1 MKMKK
6 LFAVLLSVM
15 MLLAIGTTAFATSG
29 TNGNTGKITI
39 TNPVVGE
46 TYSVY
51 QMFVLESYNSTEGSE
66 AYAYTITSESAWYGF
81 VSDSGAGASYVTLE
95 QLGTTGTYYVTWNE
109 ITNETSGHE
118 NDDTDALKAA
128 NDAAAADFAK
138 LALAYAQDSNNK
150 VTKTAYGTLKTE
162 TDASTGDKTTSLDTT
177 NSSSS
182 GVGYTDS
189 NLVFSSLNLGYY
201 LVDSSLGALVMLN
214 TTNPTVEIQE
224 KNTPP
229 TVEKKVQED
238 STSQLGESNTAQI
251 GDTVTFQTTISAKKG
266 AQNYVLHDTM
276 SEGLT
281 FSSISSV
288 KVGETT
294 LKADTQYTVKT
305 NDSTDTGKKTTDG
318 CTFEIVFSQDYLDTI
333 TEDTSIIVTYT
344 AILNDKAVV
353 STGANTNK
361 THLTYGEGS
370 KTTEVGT
377 ETYTFEFDIVKTD
390 SSNKLLDGAKFE
402 LYDAATDGNKINL
415 VAVDSDNDGTAEY
428 YRVATAAESS
438 VTDFKSAVIEATNG
452 KATVIGLDAGTTY
465 WLEETA
471 APNGYNKLASRTE
484 VKIEEE
490 NLTTTMEAT
499 ATEWKN
505 GDGGVHITNNTG
517 SELPSTGGIGT
528 TIFYIV
534 GSLLVVGAVIFFVV
548 RRRMRAEEQPD

>member
-6 LFAVLLSVM
+6 LFAVLLSVVL
-15 MLLAIGTTAFATSG
+15 LLAMGTTAFAASG
-29 TNGNTGKITI
+29 TNNDTGKITI
-39 TNPVVGE
+39 TNPEVGE

-51 QMFVLESYNSTEGSE
+51 QMFVLESYNTSTS
-66 AYAYTITSESAWYGF
+66 AYAYTIKSDSNWYNF
-81 VSDSGAGASYVTLE
+81 VSGSGAGASYVTLE
-95 QLGTTGTYYVTWNE
+95 QMGTTGTYYVTWNE

-138 LALAYAQDSNNK
+138 LALKYAQDNDI
-150 VTKTAYGTLKTE
+150 TATE
-162 TDASTGDKTTSLDTT
+162 TKGPVENGTTSVEFT
-177 NSSSS
+177 
-182 GVGYTDS
+182 G
-189 NLVFSSLNLGYY
+189 LNLGYY
-201 LVDSSLGALVMLN
+201 LVDSSLGTLVMLD

-229 TVEKKVQED
+229 TVDKKVQED
-238 STSQLGESNTAQI
+238 SDSSWSTSNTAQI
-251 GDTVTFQTTISAKKG
+251 GDTVSFQTTISAKKG

-294 LKADTQYTVKT
+294 LTANTQYTVKT
-305 NDSTDTGKKTTDG
+305 KNSTDNNTKTTDD
-318 CTFEIVFSQDYLDTI
+318 CTFKIVFSQDYLDTI

-353 STGANTNK
+353 STEANTNK

-390 SSNKLLDGAKFE
+390 SSNKLLDGAEFE
-402 LYDAATDGNKINL
+402 LYDAATGGNKINL
-415 VAVDSDNDGTAEY
+415 VKQDDGI
-428 YRVATAAESS
+428 YRVATTAESS
-438 VTDFKSAVIEATNG
+438 VTNFQSAVIEATDG

-465 WLEETA
+465 WLEETV

-484 VKIEEE
+484 VKIENANLIATIDTE
-490 NLTTTMEAT
+490 NSKW
-499 ATEWKN
+499 TE
-505 GDGGVHITNNTG
+505 GGVHIINKTG

-534 GSLLVVGAVIFFVV
+534 GSLMVVGAVIFFVV
-548 RRRMRAEEQPD
+548 RRRMRTEKQPD